1 MTDRV
6 YDAVVIGSGFGG
18 SVAALRLSEKG
29 YRVAVL
35 EQGRR
40 VAPQD
45 MQRAAKSL
53 PALFWLPGLG
63 WQGFFTQSIYQHVT
77 IVGGVGVGGGS
88 LVYAAVLLEPGP
100 AFFADPAWSVTG
112 LDWVAEL
119 RPHYQTAARM
129 LGRTTCPIFDTMDRD
144 LQKTARALQAEDSF
158 SATPLG
164 IFFDRPGETVDDPF
178 FEGKG
183 PARMGCQAC
192 GECLTGCPHNAKNSL
207 DKNYLY
213 LAEQLGAVVLP
224 EHKATLIQPADG
236 GYRIESVNPLKK
248 DQTYAP
254 IRAKLV
260 ILAAGVLGT
269 LELLFRSRQHPA
281 GLKQISSRLGD
292 VVRTNSEAV
301 VGVLSADPEADF
313 SHGPTISS
321 HFYLGGHTHITQNR
335 FPEGYGFMKSYA
347 SPLIDDPNPLNRAGK
362 VLWSMLT
369 HPLQT
374 VQSMVAKDWHRRYA
388 VMTVMQHADNQ
399 LAFRYRNGWPGA
411 GLYSQRPTGQP
422 SATTYLPEAN
432 LAARTFAAQTGGTA
446 QNNLLESLFNMSVT
460 AHILGGCRI
469 AGTREEGVIDSN
481 HQVFGYPGLYVMD
494 GSAIPANVGVN
505 PSLTITAL
513 AERAVSLIPSLTEG
527 STT

>member
-1 MTDRV
+1 MSELV
-6 YDAVVIGSGFGG
+6 YDVVVIGSGFGG

-40 VAPQD
+40 VSPHD

-63 WQGFFTQSIYQHVT
+63 WKGFFTQSIFQHAT

-88 LVYAAVLLEPGP
+88 LVYAAVLLEPGQ
-100 AFFADPAWSVTG
+100 AFFTDPAWSGTG
-112 LDWVAEL
+112 LDWAAEL

-129 LGRTTCPIFDTMDRD
+129 LGRTVCPSFGTMDSN
-144 LQKTARALQAEDSF
+144 LQKTAQALQAGDSF
-158 SATPLG
+158 GSTPLG
-164 IFFDRPGETVDDPF
+164 IFFDQPGKTVPDPF
-178 FEGKG
+178 FDGKG
-183 PARMGCQAC
+183 PERTGCQTC

-224 EHKATLIQPADG
+224 EHKASLILPVND
-236 GYRIESVNPLKK
+236 GYRIETLNPLNKA
-248 DQTYAP
+248 DRQAP
-254 IRAKLV
+254 IRARLV
-260 ILAAGVLGT
+260 VLAAGVLGT
-269 LELLFRSRQHPA
+269 LELLFRSQQQPG
-281 GLKQISSRLGD
+281 GLNRISPRLGD

-301 VGVLSADPEADF
+301 VGVLSADPQADF
-313 SHGPTISS
+313 SQGPTISS
-321 HFYLGGHTHITQNR
+321 HFYLGGQTHITQNR
-335 FPEGYGFMKSYA
+335 FPEGYSFMKTYA
-347 SPLIDDPNPLNRAGK
+347 SPLVDDPNPLRRAAK
-362 VLWSMLT
+362 VLWEMLT
-369 HPLQT
+369 HPLRSLQALT
-374 VQSMVAKDWHRRYA
+374 AKNWHRRYS

-399 LAFRYRNGWPGA
+399 LAFRPLR
-411 GLYSQRPTGQP
+411 GLLGGGLRSQRPAGK
-422 SATTYLPEAN
+422 SAATTYLPEAN
-432 LAARTFAAQTGGTA
+432 LAARTFAEQSGGAA

-469 AGTREEGVIDSN
+469 AGGPEEGVIDSS

-505 PSLTITAL
+505 PSLTITAM
-513 AERAVSLIPSLTEG
+513 AERAVSLIQAPAPNSGT
-527 STT
+527 